1 MLRASNADREQV
13 IAALERHTAAG
24 RLTLDE
30 YSDRV
35 ERTLQAA
42 TFADLAQVTAD
53 LPAELVQPG
62 ADPAADPMQSRS
74 LLLAFALAALTV
86 VILAILLSV
95 AR

>member
-1 MLRASNADREQV
+1 MLRASDADREQV

-42 TFADLAQVTAD
+42 TFADLAEVTAD
-53 LPAELVQPG
+53 LPAETAV
-62 ADPAADPMQSRS
+62 DPLTDPTQSRS

>member
-1 MLRASNADREQV
+1 MLRASNADREHV
-13 IAALERHTAAG
+13 LAALERHTAAG

-42 TFADLAQVTAD
+42 TFADLAEVTAD
-53 LPAELVQPG
+53 LPAEA
-62 ADPAADPMQSRS
+62 ADPAPDPAQSRS
-74 LLLAFALAALTV
+74 LLIAFALAALTV
-86 VILAILLSV
+86 VVLAILLAV

>member
-1 MLRASNADREQV
+1 MLRASDADREQV

-42 TFADLAQVTAD
+42 TFADLAEVTAD
-53 LPAELVQPG
+53 LPAEV
-62 ADPAADPMQSRS
+62 ADPAADPAHGRS
-74 LLLAFALAALTV
+74 LVLAFVLAAVTV
-86 VILAILLSV
+86 VVLAILLAV